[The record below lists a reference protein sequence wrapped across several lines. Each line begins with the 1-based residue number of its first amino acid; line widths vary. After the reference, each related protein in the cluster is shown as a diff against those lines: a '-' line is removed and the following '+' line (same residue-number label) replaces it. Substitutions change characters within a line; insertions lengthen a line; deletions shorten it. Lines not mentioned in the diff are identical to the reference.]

1 MSRAYYFQPEPRE
14 QNLTP
19 LKTIRFRN
27 QAADLAVPLVMGIL
41 NTTPDSFSDGGKF
54 ISVQKAVVRIAEM
67 AEQGA
72 AIIDIGGESTRPGA
86 DPVSEEEEVNRVI
99 PVLEEGIRKFPD
111 LLFSA
116 DTTKFKVARE
126 ALKAGA
132 HIINDVSGLG
142 AEPRFADLCAEADAA
157 YILMHTKGNPKTM
170 QNNPHYDDVVVEIS
184 DFFTERLKRLK
195 KAGVRNVILDPG
207 IGFGKT
213 KEHNLRIIQ
222 QLEKFTTLNL
232 PILVGAS
239 RKTVIGEVLNGR
251 SVDGRMA
258 GTIAFHYH
266 SLLNG
271 ANIIR
276 VHDVREAA
284 DSIKIFKAL
293 QQAGSL

>member
-1 MSRAYYFQPEPRE
+1 
-14 QNLTP
+14 
-19 LKTIRFRN
+19 
-27 QAADLAVPLVMGIL
+27 MGIL

-54 ISVQKAVVRIAEM
+54 ISVQKAVDRMAEM

-72 AIIDIGGESTRPGA
+72 TIIDIGGESTRSGA
-86 DPVSEEEEVNRVI
+86 DPVSEEEELHRVI
-99 PVLEEGIRKFPD
+99 PVLEEGIRKFPK
-111 LLFSA
+111 LFFSV

-142 AEPRFADLCAEADAA
+142 AEPRLADLCSEADAA
-157 YILMHTKGNPKTM
+157 YVLMHTKGNPKTM
-170 QNNPHYDDVVVEIS
+170 QKNPQYDDVVQEIRN
-184 DFFTERLKRLK
+184 FFIERLKQLK
-195 KAGVRNVILDPG
+195 QAGVRNVILDPG

-222 QLEKFTTLNL
+222 QLEKFTTLNQ

-239 RKTVIGEVLNGR
+239 RKTVIGEVLDGR
-251 SVDGRMA
+251 SVDGRLA
-258 GTIAFHYH
+258 GTIALHYH

-284 DSIKIFKAL
+284 DSIKIFQAL
-293 QQAGSL
+293 KKAGSL

>member
-1 MSRAYYFQPEPRE
+1 MI
-14 QNLTP
+14 T
-19 LKTIRFRN
+19 
-27 QAADLAVPLVMGIL
+27 
-41 NTTPDSFSDGGKF
+41 
-54 ISVQKAVVRIAEM
+54 AEL
-67 AEQGA
+67 Q
-72 AIIDIGGESTRPGA
+72 
-86 DPVSEEEEVNRVI
+86 RVI
-99 PVLEEGIRKFPD
+99 PVLEEGIRKFPK
-111 LLFSA
+111 LFFSV

-142 AEPRFADLCAEADAA
+142 AEPRLADLCSEADAA
-157 YILMHTKGNPKTM
+157 YVLMHTKGNPKTM
-170 QNNPHYDDVVVEIS
+170 QKNPQYDDVVQEIRN
-184 DFFTERLKRLK
+184 FFIERLKQLK

-222 QLEKFTTLNL
+222 QLEKFTTLNQ

-239 RKTVIGEVLNGR
+239 RKTVIGEVLDGR
-251 SVDGRMA
+251 SVDGRLA
-258 GTIAFHYH
+258 GTIALHYH

-284 DSIKIFKAL
+284 DSIKIFQAL
-293 QQAGSL
+293 KKAGSL